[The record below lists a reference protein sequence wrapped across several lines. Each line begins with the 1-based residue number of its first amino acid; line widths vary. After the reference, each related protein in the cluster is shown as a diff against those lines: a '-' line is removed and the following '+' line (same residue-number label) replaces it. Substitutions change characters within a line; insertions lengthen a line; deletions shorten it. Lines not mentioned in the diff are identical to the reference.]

1 MGSTNWTQR
10 EKKAKLGRGGNLV
23 GRVRGRN
30 TGCTLYH
37 VHHEL
42 LNRNI
47 LEKLNLFVS
56 WTIKFKI
63 KIYTFS
69 KYCAKF
75 VNFIGTPRP

>member
-1 MGSTNWTQR
+1 M
-10 EKKAKLGRGGNLV
+10 
-23 GRVRGRN
+23 
-30 TGCTLYH
+30 Y
-37 VHHEL
+37 EL